1 MKGFIAK
8 SLTVPALA
16 AGLAAT
22 TGCYES
28 GKCVD
33 PCYPERYQYAA
44 RQEVHSSFAP
54 QVQNGDILHH
64 TMWNYY
70 FDTGKDELNAS
81 GRMQLDALIRRRP
94 YPSGRLFL
102 ATARDIPF
110 DAKAPEKLV
119 DLRRD
124 LDERRIST
132 IQRYL
137 AAQTAGRPAQF
148 EVVVHDPVE
157 TGQSAHPANRSVL
170 LNQNTT
176 TGSVMGGSSASTAG
190 QGQGE
195 AGAPIGGNQSGG
207 SGGSG
212 GGGGGGSGGGS
223 GGGN

>member
-44 RQEVHSSFAP
+44 RHEVHGAFAP

-64 TMWNYY
+64 TMWNYF
-70 FDTGKDELNAS
+70 FDTGSDLLNAS
-81 GRMQLDALIRRRP
+81 GRAQLDTLARRRP
-94 YPSGRLFL
+94 YPAGRLFL
-102 ATARDIPF
+102 ATARDVPY
-110 DAKAPEKLV
+110 DVKAPEKMV
-119 DLRRD
+119 ELRRD
-124 LDERRIST
+124 LDERRIAS

-148 EVVVHDPVE
+148 EIVVHDPMEV
-157 TGQSAHPANRSVL
+157 GQSAHPANRSVL

-176 TGSVMGGSSASTAG
+176 IGSIAIGSSATTAG

-195 AGAPIGGNQSGG
+195 AGAPVGDNSGG
-207 SGGSG
+207 GDSG
-212 GGGGGGSGGGS
+212 GGGGGS
-223 GGGN
+223 